1 MKKMIRY
8 FIVFVFLIVA
18 ADVHAQGENNIW
30 TFGKWYSL
38 DFNTSPPTLKDD
50 LMLNNQL
57 GGTQLEF
64 IYRQSIAVSNSAG
77 QLQFFVMMRR
87 GGTAPGNIVTPNTP
101 MIYDRNIQP
110 VQGSQMMNTLPVN
123 GAPLVIPH
131 PGNDK
136 QYYIF
141 YVRNNGL
148 LYSLFD
154 MSLNNGMGNI
164 VSGQHNILI
173 SGYNTVIGDRMTS
186 VVGCNGV
193 WLVIRNKDANGYKSF
208 LVSRQGLN
216 SVPVL
221 SEAGTPTLGDYNS
234 HGFLKASPNGRILA
248 TGVVKHQHITD
259 SISGIL
265 ELYDF
270 EPCSGKLKNTR
281 IIDTGGY
288 IGVCFSPDNL
298 KLYATRS
305 VEHVIL
311 NLFRGYLFQFDLS
324 LINIPAISA
333 SKTLIIQNPLAI
345 EDIAS
350 CPHNPAVLGDIRLAP
365 DGRLY
370 LLNYHP
376 PVCSG
381 TGMAFHVIEQPNNVG
396 LACQPIINAIYNA
409 QNGMDYG
416 AGFSTSPSD
425 NPLPHDIKVYNGN
438 PDTIIGQTFRLS
450 ACFADTFLINAQYG
464 FECYTWD
471 DETIAQAKVIREP
484 GTYFVNYYADCNVI
498 VDTYHISFFRL
509 PQVPEV
515 IYGCIGEISLKIE
528 NEAGNNSL
536 FHYTLTNMETEHKQA
551 ASSSVG
557 HTFRGLF
564 SGNYTVRITNE
575 EGCDTI
581 MTVIAEAYP
590 SPEIITTP
598 TDTMI
603 RYGDSVRLNVSG
615 GTMYTWFPSA
625 SLDTTTVA
633 SPVAYPFKQ
642 TGYFVIGFNDFGCR
656 DTGYINV
663 DIDFTMP
670 DFVPNAFSP
679 NGDGVNDVFHIEGA
693 HYQKVRAFN
702 IHNRYGQLVF
712 STIDATK
719 GWDGNYNGQACD
731 VGTYY
736 YHIQLDYP
744 NGRTRICKGDIVLIR

>member
-1 MKKMIRY
+1 M
-8 FIVFVFLIVA
+8 
-18 ADVHAQGENNIW
+18 
-30 TFGKWYSL
+30 

-50 LMLNNQL
+50 LMLNNQP

-64 IYRQSIAVSNSAG
+64 IYRQSVAVPNSAG

-87 GGTAPGNIVTPNTP
+87 GGTAPGNIVSPSTP
-101 MIYDRNIQP
+101 MVYNRNLEP
-110 VQGSQMMNTLPVN
+110 VPGSHMMNTLPVN

-148 LYSLFD
+148 LYTLFD
-154 MSLNNGMGNI
+154 MSLNNGLGNI
-164 VSGQHNILI
+164 VQGQHNILI
-173 SGYNTVIGDRMTS
+173 SGYNTVVGDRMTS

-193 WLVIRNKDANGYKSF
+193 WLVIRDKDVNGYKSF
-208 LVSRQGLN
+208 LVSRQGLDT
-216 SVPVL
+216 VPVR

-234 HGFLKASPNGRILA
+234 HGFLKASPNGHLLA

-281 IIDTGGY
+281 IIDTGAY
-288 IGVCFSPDNL
+288 IGVCFSPDNS

-324 LINIPAISA
+324 LINTPAISA

-345 EDIAS
+345 QDIAS

-365 DGRLY
+365 DGKLY

-381 TGMAFHVIEQPNNVG
+381 TGMALHVIEQPNNVG

-416 AGFSTSPSD
+416 AGFSTTPSD

-438 PDTIIGQTFRLS
+438 PDTIIGQSVYQT
-450 ACFADTFLINAQYG
+450 ACFTDSIMVNSEDG
-464 FECYTWD
+464 FECYTWYD
-471 DETIAQAKVIREP
+471 GTKAQAKVIREP
-484 GTYFVNYYADCNVI
+484 GTYFVSYYADCTVI

-515 IYGCIGEISLKIE
+515 IYGCSDDISLKIQ
-528 NEAGNNSL
+528 NETGNNSL
-536 FHYTLTNMETEHKQA
+536 FHYTLTNMDNGDSQT
-551 ASSSVG
+551 ASSSSS
-557 HTFRGLF
+557 HTFSNLS
-564 SGNYTVRITNE
+564 SGNFTLRITND
-575 EGCDTI
+575 EGCDT
-581 MTVIAEAYP
+581 VLNVRAEAYP
-590 SPEIITTP
+590 SPKLIASPSDTT
-598 TDTMI
+598 I
-603 RYGDSVRLNVSG
+603 RYGDSIRLNVSG
-615 GTMYTWFPSA
+615 GTMYIWFPSA

-633 SPVAYPFKQ
+633 NPKARPLKPTS
-642 TGYFVIGFNDFGCR
+642 YFVIGFNDFGCR

-663 DIDFTMP
+663 DIDYTMP

-679 NGDGVNDVFHIEGA
+679 NRDGVNDMFRIEGA

-702 IHNRYGQLVF
+702 ILNRYGQLVF
-712 STIDATK
+712 STLDATK
-719 GWDGNYNGQACD
+719 GWDGNYMGRPCD

-736 YHIQLDYP
+736 YFIQLDYP
-744 NGRTRICKGDIVLIR
+744 DGRTKTYKGDVVLIR